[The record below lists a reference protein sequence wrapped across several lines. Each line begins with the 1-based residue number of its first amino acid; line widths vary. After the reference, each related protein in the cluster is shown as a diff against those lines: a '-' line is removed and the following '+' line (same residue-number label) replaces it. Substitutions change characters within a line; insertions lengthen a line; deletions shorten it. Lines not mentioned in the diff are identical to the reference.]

1 MLIHV
6 QFKVNLFEVIRE
18 IYFPEVAQCL
28 LVNNYL
34 KDRAQL
40 LEGPFFFFCSDLYF
54 QIMFSFLFRASNHQ
68 IIDKRITRHLLS
80 NVALTLGYLNPV
92 LNNLTRVLFIDHYS
106 LCVYPQK
113 CQFSQ
118 LNVTFC
124 VDKHMGCPGGIPL

>member
-92 LNNLTRVLFIDHYS
+92 LNNLTGSFIYTPVKS
-106 LCVYPQK
+106 VCVHKMP
-113 CQFSQ
+113 
-118 LNVTFC
+118 
-124 VDKHMGCPGGIPL
+124 I

>member
-6 QFKVNLFEVIRE
+6 QFEVNLFDVIRE

-54 QIMFSFLFRASNHQ
+54 QINVLFSF
-68 IIDKRITRHLLS
+68 
-80 NVALTLGYLNPV
+80 
-92 LNNLTRVLFIDHYS
+92 
-106 LCVYPQK
+106 
-113 CQFSQ
+113 
-118 LNVTFC
+118 
-124 VDKHMGCPGGIPL
+124 

>member
-6 QFKVNLFEVIRE
+6 QLKVNLFEVIRE

-92 LNNLTRVLFIDHYS
+92 LNNLTGVLFIYHYS
-106 LCVYPQK
+106 LCVYPQNANLVNLMSH
-113 CQFSQ
+113 F
-118 LNVTFC
+118 V
-124 VDKHMGCPGGIPL
+124 

>member
-1 MLIHV
+1 M
-6 QFKVNLFEVIRE
+6 NLFEVIRE

-92 LNNLTRVLFIDHYS
+92 LNNLTGVLFIDHYS
-106 LCVYPQK
+106 LCVYPQNANLVNLMSH
-113 CQFSQ
+113 F
-118 LNVTFC
+118 V
-124 VDKHMGCPGGIPL
+124 

>member
-40 LEGPFFFFCSDLYF
+40 LDGPFFFFCSIY
-54 QIMFSFLFRASNHQ
+54 IFR
-68 IIDKRITRHLLS
+68 
-80 NVALTLGYLNPV
+80 
-92 LNNLTRVLFIDHYS
+92 
-106 LCVYPQK
+106 
-113 CQFSQ
+113 
-118 LNVTFC
+118 
-124 VDKHMGCPGGIPL
+124 

>member
-6 QFKVNLFEVIRE
+6 QFKVNLFEVIGE

-34 KDRAQL
+34 KDRAQF

-92 LNNLTRVLFIDHYS
+92 LNNLTGVLFIDHYS
-106 LCVYPQK
+106 LCVYPQNANLVNLMSH
-113 CQFSQ
+113 F
-118 LNVTFC
+118 V
-124 VDKHMGCPGGIPL
+124 